1 MESDNEF
8 GLWLRKRRLERS
20 MTQGQLAGLAG
31 LSRRWLVEIEGGR
44 AEPTF
49 SAGLRL
55 IEALGAHL
63 SDVPGVARL
72 QARSRLAGGKLS
84 AEEAEAKRRELLL
97 GSFALMVGS
106 TAIDLERLESLAMT
120 AVHPGGDP
128 MSIREAE
135 AVTALLMGEWYRVAP
150 AGLLPA
156 ATGHQATL
164 RNALPGTADLSSVA
178 GWTALLTGHLQVRLN
193 RRADAYTNYALA
205 ESLAR
210 DAGDSSLLALVQV
223 VRTGLY
229 FWRRT
234 GETHRALALLADAEA
249 IAGPAAPPLLRT
261 VILSSRA
268 EDRAA
273 IGDETGCLRD
283 LEAADAALRPSAT
296 HFFGPRTPVEL
307 GAIRGTCESLLGRR
321 REAVETFDWVLREM
335 DPALAAWRA
344 TVARDRDAALA
355 AS

>member
-1 MESDNEF
+1 MA
-8 GLWLRKRRLERS
+8 
-20 MTQGQLAGLAG
+20 Q
-31 LSRRWLVEIEGGR
+31 
-44 AEPTF
+44 
-49 SAGLRL
+49 
-55 IEALGAHL
+55 
-63 SDVPGVARL
+63 
-72 QARSRLAGGKLS
+72 
-84 AEEAEAKRRELLL
+84 
-97 GSFALMVGS
+97 
-106 TAIDLERLESLAMT
+106 DL
-120 AVHPGGDP
+120 P
-128 MSIREAE
+128 
-135 AVTALLMGEWYRVAP
+135 
-150 AGLLPA
+150 
-156 ATGHQATL
+156 
-164 RNALPGTADLSSVA
+164 NA
-178 GWTALLTGHLQVRLN
+178 
-193 RRADAYTNYALA
+193 NYALA

-210 DAGDSSLLALVQV
+210 DAGDSSLLALVSV

-273 IGDETGCLRD
+273 IGDEIGCLRD
-283 LEAADAALRPSAT
+283 LEAAEAALRPSAT

-321 REAVETFDWVLREM
+321 REAVETFDWVLRDM

-355 AS
+355 ASCAVDLKIRFRLSSTMGAWTRMSRSSGGGSRAFGTTRWLASPTR